1 MIFVVLLLSLRLKH
15 SGNRLGHVAT
25 RVKPQQTK
33 APLTGE
39 VTGMQLTHKT
49 TDDST
54 NWNGENGLACFA
66 LKPTFKFFCRSAT
79 SERRQLLKQI
89 SKATSLR

>member
-25 RVKPQQTK
+25 RVKQTNK
-33 APLTGE
+33 SPKTVE

-66 LKPTFKFFCRSAT
+66 LKPTYLT
-79 SERRQLLKQI
+79 ERRLLLKQI
-89 SKATSLR
+89 STS